1 LFSLKILTMA
11 KVKTEVKKTDKKIEK
26 VKNPGNKLKV
36 ALKASKKLN
45 YADLMQLSKII
56 NDRLEAQKQL
66 QIENLEQQ
74 LKLIKES

>member
-1 LFSLKILTMA
+1 MA

>member
-1 LFSLKILTMA
+1 MA
-11 KVKTEVKKTDKKIEK
+11 KKVSEVKKVDKKIEK
-26 VKNPGNKLKV
+26 LKAPGNKLKI
-36 ALKASKKLN
+36 ALKAAKKLT
-45 YADLMQLSKII
+45 YTDLIQLSKAI